1 MCFCCCQTRFS
12 LITYL
17 IILSA
22 IAFIYGIV
30 TISNSG
36 SNNKVYKVLVD
47 RIKNL
52 EKCKESCSYNSL
64 GYYSVS
70 MQEINNAYQTGDYQ
84 NLFDQATLNGIN
96 GMDYTFIKDKKT
108 NLVKGLKGI
117 DLGFGIVILIF
128 IFCYIGAGILFWIY
142 LRGVKEYQVLPAK
155 TYTIFNIIRLVCIY
169 SSLLLIAMSVLY
181 VILLIAT
188 FAQYAKLLNVMNSIT
203 TGLILGIVFGI
214 YCFFYF
220 ITTACGFY
228 TERNK
233 FVLVGSDEKPGPDA
247 KYDINQN
254 PIFRQVNPPT
264 SLDNNKGQPLPQNSY
279 SQNKIPQQQGV
290 SINNLN
296 SKERL
301 GVK

>member
-22 IAFIYGIV
+22 IAFLYGIV

-52 EKCKESCSYNSL
+52 EKCKESCSVGSVN
-64 GYYSVS
+64 YYLS
-70 MQEINNAYQTGDYQ
+70 MRDIDNAYQTGDYQ
-84 NLFDQATLNGIN
+84 NLFDQATLSGIS
-96 GMDYTFIKDKKT
+96 GMDYSFIKDKKT
-108 NLVKGLKGI
+108 NLIKGLKGI

-188 FAQYAKLLNVMNSIT
+188 FAQYAKLLNVLNSIT

-296 SKERL
+296 SNDRL